1 VAADGEDGMAS
12 YRHTQIGLVV
22 VAVLAA
28 SIALIAALALTT
40 ERHPAVLIVL
50 LALVVALALFFSLT
64 VEIRGSELAVSFG
77 IGFPRFTYQLSRAR
91 EVRVVRN
98 PWYYGWGIHLT
109 PDGWLYSVSGFLAVE
124 IVFADGRKVRIGT
137 DEPNALYQ
145 AVAPFAP
152 RAERG

>member
-1 VAADGEDGMAS
+1 MA

-22 VAVLAA
+22 VVSITAAIVFIAAVGHRAGWPPAMLAVLAG
-28 SIALIAALALTT
+28 
-40 ERHPAVLIVL
+40 
-50 LALVVALALFFSLT
+50 LVVALALFYSLT
-64 VEIRGSELAVSFG
+64 VEIRASELVVAFG

-109 PDGWLYSVSGFLAVE
+109 ADGWLYNVSGFFAVE
-124 IVFADGRKVRIGT
+124 IVFFDGRKIRIGT
-137 DEPNALYQ
+137 DEPDSLYR

-152 RAERG
+152 HSDAR